1 MEAQNVPLRERLLVH
16 DILAQAGTVFLYTVS
31 PQSFKD
37 ASRKHERLAT
47 HELRG
52 WLNAKELGHDSL
64 PCGCAR
70 MGQHLGS
77 PWSVYPDRFAVAHK
91 TLRGDGLVKQGV
103 RIRDEDEVGI
113 CVSVA
118 IHFAHLLPE
127 ITPWMLAL
135 FDYGVTESR
144 AKFVDTGD
152 AVTVVGNVVI
162 ARFDVDVGCRHSG
175 IGNSY
180 WRSSKSSFAD
190 EINAQIAA

>member
-1 MEAQNVPLRERLLVH
+1 METQNIPLRERLLVH
-16 DILAQAGTVFLYTVS
+16 DILAQADTVFLHTVS

-37 ASRKHERLAT
+37 AGREHERLAT
-47 HELRG
+47 HQFRG
-52 WLNAKELGHDSL
+52 RFNAKELSHDSL
-64 PCGCAR
+64 PCGCAWV
-70 MGQHLGS
+70 GQHLGS
-77 PWSVYPDRFAVAHK
+77 PRRVYPDRLAVTHK
-91 TLRGDGLVKQGV
+91 ALRGDGLVKQGV
-103 RIRDEDEVGI
+103 RICDEDEVGI

-175 IGNSY
+175 SGLVIL
-180 WRSSKSSFAD
+180 
-190 EINAQIAA
+190 